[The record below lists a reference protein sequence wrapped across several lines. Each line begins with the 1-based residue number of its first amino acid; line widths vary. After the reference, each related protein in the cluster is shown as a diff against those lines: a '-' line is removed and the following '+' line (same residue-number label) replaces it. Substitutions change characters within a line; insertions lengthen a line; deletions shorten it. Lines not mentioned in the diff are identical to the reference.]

1 MRKNIPLQK
10 AEGISEVLESIAVE
24 RDALFEEIYSWHED
38 EIKEKAGK
46 LLSGE
51 LLSKTDDVYCLMN
64 GKCTNPVENN
74 CILCRYSIPTTFS
87 LMLVGGELK
96 RLLTELGRTAEEYR
110 MDRIRL
116 TYQIGKLIL
125 LVKEAIAEMG
135 YEYIEAYIDQEEI
148 NGLIRKQSP
157 NMIFLEELQNDTR

>member
-1 MRKNIPLQK
+1 
-10 AEGISEVLESIAVE
+10 
-24 RDALFEEIYSWHED
+24 
-38 EIKEKAGK
+38 
-46 LLSGE
+46 
-51 LLSKTDDVYCLMN
+51 
-64 GKCTNPVENN
+64 
-74 CILCRYSIPTTFS
+74 
-87 LMLVGGELK
+87 
-96 RLLTELGRTAEEYR
+96 